1 MALDVG
7 QLAPDF
13 SLFTEDRQVFTLSDE
28 AEEHGI
34 VLLFFPGAFTST
46 CTTELNEV
54 SNDLDSFG
62 AGVRVMGLSTDSPF
76 ALAEY
81 RRVHGF
87 RFNLLSDHDGDVS
100 TLYGARYNR
109 DFGPMKLDR
118 ISKRAAFV
126 IDRNR
131 RVVYAEVLDVA
142 GHLPDLEAVREAAK
156 QIA

>member
-1 MALDVG
+1 MALHVG

-13 SLFTEDRQVFTLSDE
+13 SLFTEDKQVFTLSDE
-28 AEEHGI
+28 VEEHGV

-62 AGVRVMGLSTDSPF
+62 AGVRVLGLSTDSPF

-87 RFNLLSDHDGDVS
+87 RFSLLSDHDGDVS

-142 GHLPDLEAVREAAK
+142 RHLPDLEAVREAARR
-156 QIA
+156 IA